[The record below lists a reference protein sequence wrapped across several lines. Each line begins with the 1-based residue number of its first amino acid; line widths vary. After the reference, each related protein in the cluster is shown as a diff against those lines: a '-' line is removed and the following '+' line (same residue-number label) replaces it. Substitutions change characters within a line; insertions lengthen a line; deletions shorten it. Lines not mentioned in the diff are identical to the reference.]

1 MYHNGMKLDSF
12 LALNAV
18 KQNEFAEKI
27 GENSVCVNR
36 YCLGTRI
43 PRPEVM
49 RKIYVA
55 TNGAVTPND
64 FYGLPDGT
72 LFFAN
77 PPSLPKEEA

>member
-1 MYHNGMKLDSF
+1 MKLSEY
-12 LALNAV
+12 LALYAI
-18 KQNEFAEKI
+18 KQNKFAEKI
-27 GENSVCVNR
+27 GEKPARVNH
-36 YCLGTRI
+36 YCIGTRI
-43 PRPEVM
+43 PRHDIM

>member
-1 MYHNGMKLDSF
+1 MKIDEYLKQSQTTQAM
-12 LALNAV
+12 LASRVGVSVQAV
-18 KQNEFAEKI
+18 SLF
-27 GENSVCVNR
+27 
-36 YCLGTRI
+36 CLGERI
-43 PRPEVM
+43 PRPETM

>member
-1 MYHNGMKLDSF
+1 MRIEEFVKKSKMKQE
-12 LALNAV
+12 A
-18 KQNEFAEKI
+18 FAEKI
-27 GENSVCVNR
+27 GVTQGALSRYVNGIR
-36 YCLGTRI
+36 MPPPAI
-43 PRPEVM
+43 M

>member
-1 MYHNGMKLDSF
+1 MQM
-12 LALNAV
+12 
-18 KQNEFAEKI
+18 
-27 GENSVCVNR
+27 NR
-36 YCLGTRI
+36 YVRGVSI
-43 PRPEVM
+43 PSCSIM